1 MNKMK
6 KIGLT
11 ALAASLVSVSAQ
23 AADVSVS
30 GGSGITFASGN
41 DGVAGNPWSMTDNL
55 TFSWGGEL
63 DNGMTV
69 DMSFLLDNSDGNS
82 IFDNR
87 SLAIGMGD
95 AGTLTFWGSSGSG
108 VVGSFDDRTPNAYEE
123 SWAGG
128 DSPNQGH
135 SAGNMF
141 YYTNALD
148 AATIHASFTHGGSS
162 DGSYDNSTEIGVVV
176 NATDSL
182 EVYGAVGTD
191 KGGASATADV
201 DNTIIGAK
209 FTMGAATLGVQV
221 NEADSS
227 TANSDEEFAAWSI
240 SYAVS
245 EDMSVSFAQSEINYE
260 ASTTA
265 SQEATGISASYT
277 MGSMTLAGTMNSIDN
292 QNLTGATGSGN
303 QDANTDTFEVN
314 LSFAF

>member
-23 AADVSVS
+23 AAEVSVS

-87 SLAIGMGD
+87 SLALGMGD

-123 SWAGG
+123 SWNGA
-128 DSPNQGH
+128 DSPNAGH
-135 SAGNMF
+135 SASNMF
-141 YYTNALD
+141 YYTNSFD
-148 AATIHASFTHGGSS
+148 AATVHASFAHGGSS
-162 DGSYDNSTEIGVVV
+162 DASIDSSTEFGVVI
-176 NATDSL
+176 NAIDNL
-182 EVYGAVGTD
+182 ELYGAVGTD
-191 KGGASATADV
+191 KGNLTATADV
-201 DNTIIGAK
+201 DNTIMGAK
-209 FTMGAATLGVQV
+209 YTMGGATIGVQV
-221 NEADSS
+221 NEADSG
-227 TANSDEEFAAWSI
+227 TANADEEFVAWSI

-245 EDMSVSFAQSEINYE
+245 EDMSVAFGQSEINYE
-260 ASTTA
+260 AAATA
-265 SQEATGISASYT
+265 SQESTGISASYT
-277 MGSMTLAGTMNSIDN
+277 MGSMTLAGVINDITN
-292 QNLTGATGSGN
+292 QGSAATGAK
-303 QDANTDTFEVN
+303 NTTSNNETFEIN

>member
-23 AADVSVS
+23 AVDVS
-30 GGSGITFASGN
+30 GGSALTYAAGN
-41 DGVAGNPWSMTDNL
+41 DGTNGNPWSMTDAL
-55 TFSWGGEL
+55 SFTWGGEL

-87 SLAIGMGD
+87 SLALGMGD

-123 SWAGG
+123 SWTGG

-141 YYTNALD
+141 YYTNSLD
-148 AATIHASFTHGGSS
+148 VATLHASYTPQGAGASASS
-162 DGSYDNSTEIGVVV
+162 EFGIVV
-176 NATDSL
+176 NAIDNL
-182 EVYGAVGTD
+182 ELYGAVGTD
-191 KGGASATADV
+191 NGNGGAAV
-201 DNTIIGAK
+201 DNTIMGAK
-209 FTMGAATLGVQV
+209 FTMGGATIGIQM
-221 NEADSS
+221 NEADSEA
-227 TANSDEEFAAWSI
+227 ANGDEEFTAWGI

-245 EDMSVSFAQSEINYE
+245 EDLSVSYNSSKLNFETLGTEDQD
-260 ASTTA
+260 
-265 SQEATGISASYT
+265 ATGISASYT
-277 MGSMTLAGTMNSIDN
+277 MGSMTLAGVINSIDN
-292 QNLTGATGSGN
+292 QGAGATGVK
-303 QDANTDTFEVN
+303 NTDTNSDTYEVN